1 MSNIHTIFF
10 DDGFMTALT
19 TKNQHNET
27 KTLSSKDLVKKVSE
41 LERLVDTISRGKMIW
56 EGTFDVITDPVLIV
70 DETYRITRANKA
82 TARTSGVDV
91 RKIIGKK
98 CYEIFAGYNSPCP
111 KCPVAQTRASRE
123 PQSVELDVFPKKRQ
137 YSANAYSI
145 SDVSGRDE
153 TVIHYLDIT
162 DAKQLQRKLMQTDKL
177 AALGTL
183 AGGIAHEVNNPLG
196 GILAFVQLVMRE
208 LEPEHACQGDLKEI
222 EDAALRCKKIV
233 RNLLDFSRQN
243 FEERMEAVS
252 LSDVVKKT
260 MALVMVNARDLNI
273 SVVQDLLPALPAIRG
288 DFQKLQQVVLNL
300 ITNAI
305 HAMKDKASATLTIVT
320 FANPERRKVFLQ
332 VKDTGHG
339 IGREHLDKI
348 FDPYFTTKGQG
359 EGTGLG
365 LSISYNILKEHGGK
379 IDVESELGKGT
390 TFTLQFEAFDA

>member
-1 MSNIHTIFF
+1 
-10 DDGFMTALT
+10 MTAKP
-19 TKNQHNET
+19 TKKHQSDNAVLNRD
-27 KTLSSKDLVKKVSE
+27 DLIKKVTE

-56 EGTFDVITDPVLIV
+56 EGTFDVITDPVLII

-82 TARTSGVDV
+82 TAHAAGTDV
-91 RKIIGKK
+91 REIIGKK
-98 CYEIFAGYNSPCP
+98 CYEVFAGYDSPCP
-111 KCPVAQTRASRE
+111 KCPVLQTRSSRE
-123 PQSVELDVFPKKRQ
+123 PQSVELDPFPKKRQ

-162 DAKQLQRKLMQTDKL
+162 NAKQLQKKLMHSDKM

-183 AGGIAHEVNNPLG
+183 AGGIAHEINNPLG

-208 LEPEHACQGDLKEI
+208 LESDHACQGDLKEI

-243 FEERMEAVS
+243 FEERMEPVF
-252 LSDVVKKT
+252 LNDVIKKT
-260 MALVMVNARDLNI
+260 MTLIKINARSYNVEI
-273 SVVQDLLPALPAIRG
+273 VQDLQSDLPPVKG

-305 HAMKDKASATLTIVT
+305 HAMKDKQGGVLTLLT
-320 FANPERRKVFLQ
+320 FTNPERRKAFLQ
-332 VKDTGHG
+332 VKDTGTG
-339 IGREHLDKI
+339 IDKTNLDKI

-379 IDVESELGKGT
+379 IDVESEKGVGT
-390 TFTLQFEAFDA
+390 TFTLQFEVETSL